1 MDLHKRPIT
10 RLGRMATHFSMK
22 QMDQSGTDLTHPEI
36 QALRHIARQGGISQ
50 VTLTQRLGVDK
61 AAVTRVLKSLED
73 KGYIYRETDP
83 EDKRVKRVY
92 PCEKATV
99 VKDEALSAE
108 YQFYRWLMADLP
120 RQEQEYLQQVLEQ
133 LADKASAQRRQ
144 GYPDILACIE
154 KERNEV
160 TQP

>member
-50 VTLTQRLGVDK
+50 ATLTQRLGVDK

-73 KGYIYRETDP
+73 KGYVYRETDP

-92 PCEKATV
+92 PCDKATV

-108 YQFYRWLMADLP
+108 YQFYRWLLSELP
-120 RQEQEYLQQVLEQ
+120 QEEQERLQQLLEE
-133 LADKASAQRRQ
+133 LADKASAQRKL
-144 GYPDILACIE
+144 GYPEVLAFIE

-160 TQP
+160 KQP

>member
-22 QMDQSGTDLTHPEI
+22 QMDRSGTDLTHPEI

-92 PCEKATV
+92 PCARATV

-108 YQFYRWLMADLP
+108 HLFYRWLMSDLP
-120 RQEQEYLQQVLEQ
+120 PEEQGHLQQVLEA
-133 LADKASAQRRQ
+133 LADKASAQRKL
-144 GYPDILACIE
+144 GYPEILAFIE

>member
-1 MDLHKRPIT
+1 MEIQKRPIS
-10 RLGRMATHFSMK
+10 RLARMATHFSMK
-22 QMDQSGTDLTHPEI
+22 LMDQSGTDLTHPEI
-36 QALRHIARQGGISQ
+36 QALRHIAVHGNISQ
-50 VTLTQRLGVDK
+50 ATLTTRLGVDK
-61 AAVTRVLKSLED
+61 AAVTRVLKSLEE
-73 KGYIYRETDP
+73 KGYVCRETDP

-108 YQFYRWLMADLP
+108 YLFYRWLMADLP

-133 LADKASAQRRQ
+133 LADKASAQRKQ
-144 GYPDILACIE
+144 GYPDILAFIE